1 MTKWVAQ
8 DLISVNFLRNSKMG
22 EISKKNKQTWF
33 ACLLACF
40 FVNFMDNSQLEVLG
54 GARRCSEVLGGC
66 SEVLGGCS
74 EVLGGCSE
82 VARRCSEVARRLLG
96 GS

>member
-54 GARRCSEVLGGC
+54 GARRCSEV
-66 SEVLGGCS
+66 
-74 EVLGGCSE
+74 
-82 VARRCSEVARRLLG
+82 ARRCSEVARRFVRPVVTKCA
-96 GS
+96 GSGFHHL